1 MCLMAT
7 VLNSIDLEDMSIT
20 ASHLQLVDVYRT
32 LYPAAVENTFFQ
44 VHMELSPR
52 RGAPYARP

>member
-1 MCLMAT
+1 MAT